1 MFIELKLLSSEF
13 EQVLMSGSNDLTLIV
28 EEKFLSLIEQ
38 QEVAASTDEF
48 DLRSEN
54 YIRLANLY
62 HFHKDFE
69 KEERIL
75 NRFANSERA
84 ANDDLVEVYERLD
97 KVSNLR
103 HLQEKVKM
111 QEFSIEG
118 ELELVSIESEP
129 DPVEMSSRKKVSQ
142 PIRSDKRPLIGQ
154 TITALSVCAVY
165 TGKGLE
171 DELVQLALVL
181 FQYSAGDDKPFK
193 ILGNYVGNRNP
204 SQPIADEIYNRFC
217 IRSADLK
224 DNPLDKQKVAELF
237 ERADYVISH
246 NNADIERQQIC
257 MFYPEARQSKWYST
271 QKDIP
276 WRALG
281 FESKSLSELSRAQ
294 GKMKPRTS
302 SERAMAIC
310 NLLQQEEP
318 YAGYPFIER
327 IYYMQPMKELVWTPQ
342 MEKRYKKLNGKHILS
357 KIVGGAILVL
367 SGIAAGLVYAGMIP
381 LN

>member
-1 MFIELKLLSSEF
+1 
-13 EQVLMSGSNDLTLIV
+13 MSGSNNLTFIV

-38 QEVAASTDEF
+38 QEVAAKTDKF

-54 YIRLANLY
+54 YVRLANLY

-69 KEERIL
+69 KEESIL

-84 ANDDLVEVYERLD
+84 ANDDLSEVYERLD

-103 HLQEKVKM
+103 HLQEKVKL
-111 QEFSIEG
+111 QEFSG
-118 ELELVSIESEP
+118 DGDLELVGIESEP
-129 DPVEMSSRKKVSQ
+129 DPVVVEMSSRKKVSQ
-142 PIRSDKRPLIGQ
+142 PKRGDKRPLIGQ
-154 TITALSVCAVY
+154 TITALSVCGVY
-165 TGKGLE
+165 TGKGPE
-171 DELVQLALVL
+171 DELIQLALVL
-181 FQYSAGDDKPFK
+181 FQYAAGDDKPFK
-193 ILGNYVGNRNP
+193 ILGNYVGNRKP
-204 SQPIADEIYNRFC
+204 SCPVADEFYNRFC
-217 IRSADLK
+217 IRPADLREST
-224 DNPLDKQKVAELF
+224 LDKLKVAALF
-237 ERADYVISH
+237 EKADYVISH
-246 NNADIERQQIC
+246 NNADVERQHIC

-318 YAGYPFIER
+318 YAGYPFMER

-342 MEKRYKKLNGKHILS
+342 LEKQHKKLNSKHTFL
-357 KIVGGAILVL
+357 KIAGGVALAL
-367 SGIAAGLVYAGMIP
+367 SGIGAGLVYAGIIP
-381 LN
+381 LSL

>member
-1 MFIELKLLSSEF
+1 MSS
-13 EQVLMSGSNDLTLIV
+13 SNNLTLIV

-38 QEVAASTDEF
+38 QENVASTDNL
-48 DLRSEN
+48 DLSSEN

-69 KEERIL
+69 KEEDIL
-75 NRFANSERA
+75 NRFANSECA
-84 ANDDLVEVYERLD
+84 ANDDLVDVYERID

-103 HLQEKVKM
+103 HLQEKASLRD
-111 QEFSIEG
+111 FSSDG
-118 ELELVSIESEP
+118 DLKLVSIETGP
-129 DPVEMSSRKKVSQ
+129 DPIVVEMSSRKKTTQVKR
-142 PIRSDKRPLIGQ
+142 IDKLSLIGQ

-171 DELVQLALVL
+171 DELIQLALVL
-181 FQYSAGDDKPFK
+181 FEYTAGEEKPFK
-193 ILGNYVGNRNP
+193 ILGNYVGNRRP
-204 SQPIADEIYNRFC
+204 HHPVADEIYNRFC
-217 IRSADLK
+217 IRPSDLRN
-224 DNPLDKQKVAELF
+224 DPLEKQKVAKLF
-237 ERADYVISH
+237 EKADYVISH

-257 MFYPEARQSKWYST
+257 LFYPEAGQSKWYST

-294 GKMKPRTS
+294 GKNVPRTS

-318 YAGYPFIER
+318 YAGYPFMER
-327 IYYMQPMKELVWTPQ
+327 IYYMKPMKELAWTPE
-342 MEKRYKKLNGKHILS
+342 MEKRYKKQNNNHVYLKIAGGVVLALS
-357 KIVGGAILVL
+357 ATTV
-367 SGIAAGLVYAGMIP
+367 GLVYAGILP
-381 LN
+381 FNW

>member
-1 MFIELKLLSSEF
+1 
-13 EQVLMSGSNDLTLIV
+13 MSGSNNLTLIV

-38 QEVAASTDEF
+38 QENAANTDKF
-48 DLRSEN
+48 DLSSES

-62 HFHKDFE
+62 HFHKEFD
-69 KEERIL
+69 KEEGIL

-103 HLQEKVKM
+103 HLQEKVKL
-111 QEFSIEG
+111 QEFTSEG
-118 ELELVSIESEP
+118 DLKLVSIESEP
-129 DPVEMSSRKKVSQ
+129 DPVVVEMSSRKKVSQ
-142 PIRSDKRPLIGQ
+142 TIRSDKRSLIGQ

-165 TGKGLE
+165 TGKGTD

-181 FQYSAGDDKPFK
+181 FQYSAGDEKPFK
-193 ILGNYVGNRNP
+193 ILGNYVGNRKP
-204 SQPIADEIYNRFC
+204 SCPVADEIYNRFC
-217 IRSADLK
+217 IRPTELRDS
-224 DNPLDKQKVAELF
+224 PLDKRKVAELF
-237 ERADYVISH
+237 EKADYVISH

-257 MFYPEARQSKWYST
+257 LLYPEARQSKWYST

-281 FESKSLSELSRAQ
+281 FDSKSLSELSRAQ

-318 YAGYPFIER
+318 YAGYPFMER
-327 IYYMQPMKELVWTPQ
+327 IYYMKPMKELVWTPQ
-342 MEKRYKKLNGKHILS
+342 MEKQHKKLNGGFTLL
-357 KIVGGAILVL
+357 KIVSGAFFGL
-367 SGIAAGLVYAGMIP
+367 SGIVAGLVYAGIIP
-381 LN
+381 LNL

>member
-1 MFIELKLLSSEF
+1 
-13 EQVLMSGSNDLTLIV
+13 MSGSNNLTFIV

-38 QEVAASTDEF
+38 QEVASSADQF
-48 DLRSEN
+48 DLSSEN

-69 KEERIL
+69 KEESIL
-75 NRFANSERA
+75 NRFADSERA
-84 ANDDLVEVYERLD
+84 ANDDLVEVYERLE

-103 HLQEKVKM
+103 HLQTKVKM
-111 QEFSIEG
+111 QEFSSEG
-118 ELELVSIESEP
+118 DLKLISIESDP
-129 DPVEMSSRKKVSQ
+129 DPVVDEISSRKKVSQ

-154 TITALSVCAVY
+154 TITALAVCAVY
-165 TGKGLE
+165 TGKSFE

-181 FQYSAGDDKPFK
+181 FQYSAGEEKPFK
-193 ILGNYVGNRNP
+193 ILGNYVGNRKP
-204 SQPIADEIYNRFC
+204 SYSVADEIYNRFC
-217 IRSADLK
+217 IRPTDLR
-224 DNPLDKQKVAELF
+224 DIPLNKQKVAELF

-294 GKMKPRTS
+294 GKTKPRTS

-318 YAGYPFIER
+318 YAGYPFMER

-342 MEKRYKKLNGKHILS
+342 MDKRVKKLNRKTSLL
-357 KIVGGAILVL
+357 KIIGGTFLTL
-367 SGIAAGLVYAGMIP
+367 SGITAGLVYAGMIP
-381 LN
+381 LS